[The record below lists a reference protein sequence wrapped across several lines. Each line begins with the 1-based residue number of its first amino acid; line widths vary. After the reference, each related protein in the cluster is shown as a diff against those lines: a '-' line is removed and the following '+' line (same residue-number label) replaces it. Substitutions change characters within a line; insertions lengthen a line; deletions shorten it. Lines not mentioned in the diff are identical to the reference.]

1 MTADQVVTRREAEV
15 LALIGEHLT
24 NAEIAARLYIS
35 QRTVESHVSALLRK
49 LGVADRRKLAR
60 QAAPTTTSPAQAAM
74 SPVSP
79 APGPPSLPPA
89 LALLADDTTFVGRS
103 AEREVLRQQWQLARA
118 GHTLI
123 VVITA
128 EAGMGKSRLVSELAT
143 EVHAAGGRVLL
154 GACHED
160 VDEPYGPFVE
170 AIADDAGGLGSAEA
184 RRRAGDAVD
193 TLARLSLDLAR
204 VLGAASGQ
212 QPSDDVDAFER
223 SMVLDAIR
231 QWFIDGAAAGPSL
244 LVVEDLHWSTS
255 TTRNVLRHLARRA
268 GRDPLLVVTTARDS
282 KPDFDADLVAML
294 ADLERLP
301 TVRRLSLSGLD
312 PAEVGELVGSTP
324 DEAKAI
330 RADTGG
336 NPLLVTHMSSYA
348 GQRSLPAWLVRRD
361 ALLDDESRAV
371 LDQAATFGSEFDADR
386 LAAAHGAPL
395 LRVLEC
401 LEAADAAGL
410 IAPHPSRIGWFTF
423 VHALFRAHRYGAL
436 PLRRRLELH
445 ARAAAALAT
454 PLDDARVQSERARH
468 SCLALPLGDAKQ
480 AIELARAAAQH
491 AEQSYAYDEAIAHY
505 RRGLDAARLLDSPD
519 VTVTLDLTVCIA
531 AALHHRGDPEG
542 LPMLLDAARRARD
555 AGDKDALVRAAA
567 AIPQF
572 GAVGFV
578 DPMPEGRAVTEAAL
592 AALGPEPSPARA
604 RLLMDLASHWLF
616 LSVDEALRLAGQA
629 EAIARDLG
637 EPEVLGAVLLSA
649 RHLYSHPSHIDERVR
664 IGAELVALGRQLGRL
679 AMTLGGLHA
688 LAVAHLERGDLDAW
702 RDEFDRF
709 TTVLGDHSLGFF
721 QIQAINH
728 RANRAYLEGDL
739 AAAEAIAA
747 ETVPLSMGIGAGRVF
762 AEWAIVASRRLR
774 ARDEEL
780 LARYSRAASRS
791 PEPWYR
797 CSLAAIQARSGRL
810 DDARATLDVLRDE
823 GFPIRQIYPWSVAVS
838 DLAEAAEVTSEAPVA
853 AHVLQVAAPYTG
865 RIAVGGPFPGRPFD
879 QVLAQASLAV
889 GDPDAACAY
898 AGRAVGASRLR
909 TTPVFLARELVF
921 LAEARRRAG
930 ATRKDVRPLVEEA
943 MAIAERIGARIVV
956 VDIDRYGLLG

>member
-1 MTADQVVTRREAEV
+1 MTPDQVVTRREAEV

-24 NAEIAARLYIS
+24 NAEIASRLYIS

-60 QAAPTTTSPAQAAM
+60 HAAPSTTPAVAPATTS
-74 SPVSP
+74 
-79 APGPPSLPPA
+79 APRPPSLPPA
-89 LALLADDTTFVGRS
+89 LALLADDTTFVGRT
-103 AEREVLRQQWQLARA
+103 AEREALRQQWQLAQA

-123 VVITA
+123 VVVTA
-128 EAGMGKSRLVSELAT
+128 EAGMGKSRLVAELASD
-143 EVHAAGGRVLL
+143 VHATGGSVLL

-160 VDEPYGPFVE
+160 IDEPYGPFVE
-170 AIADDAGGLGSAEA
+170 AIADDAAGLGSADA
-184 RRRAGDAVD
+184 RRRAGDAAG
-193 TLARLSLDLAR
+193 TLARLSPDLAR
-204 VLGAASGQ
+204 VLGSAVEQ

-231 QWFIDGAAAGPSL
+231 QWFLDGAAAGPTL
-244 LVVEDLHWSTS
+244 LVIEDLHWSTS
-255 TTRNVLRHLARRA
+255 TTRSVLRHLARRA
-268 GRDPLLVVTTARDS
+268 GRDPLLVVTTTRDT
-282 KPDFDADLVAML
+282 KPDFDDELVALL

-301 TVRRLSLSGLD
+301 SVRRQSLTGLGSD
-312 PAEVGELVGSTP
+312 EVGALVGSTSA
-324 DEAKAI
+324 EAEVI

-410 IAPHPSRIGWFTF
+410 VVAHPSRIGWFTF
-423 VHALFRAHRYGAL
+423 VHALFRSHRYGAL
-436 PLRRRLELH
+436 SLRRRLELH

-468 SCLALPLGDAKQ
+468 ACLALPLGDARQ

-491 AEQSYAYDEAIAHY
+491 AEHSYGYDEAIAHY
-505 RRGLDAARLLDSPD
+505 RRGLDAARLLDPPD
-519 VTVTLDLTVCIA
+519 AAVTLDLTVRIA
-531 AALHHRGDPEG
+531 AALHHRGDRDG

-555 AGDKDALVRAAA
+555 VGDKEALVRAAA

-578 DPMPEGRAVTEAAL
+578 DPMPEGRAITEAAL

-616 LSVDEALRLAGQA
+616 LSVDEALRLGRQA
-629 EAIARDLG
+629 ESIARDLG
-637 EPEVLGAVLLSA
+637 DPEVLGAVLQSE
-649 RHLYSHPSHIDERVR
+649 RHLLSHPSRIDDRVR

-679 AMTLGGLHA
+679 AMTLGGRHA
-688 LAVAHLERGDLDAW
+688 LAVAHLERGELDAW
-702 RDEFDRF
+702 RDEFERL
-709 TTVLGDHSLGFF
+709 TAALGDHSLGFF
-721 QIQAINH
+721 QIQVINH

-762 AEWAIVASRRLR
+762 AEWATVASRRLQG
-774 ARDEEL
+774 RDEEL
-780 LARYSRAASRS
+780 LARYGRAASRS
-791 PEPWYR
+791 SDAWYR
-797 CSLAAIQARSGRL
+797 CSLAAVQARSERL

-838 DLAEAAEVTSEAPVA
+838 DLAEAAEVTGEAPVA
-853 AHVLQVAAPYTG
+853 AHVLQVATPYSG
-865 RIAVGGPFPGRPFD
+865 RIAVGGPYPGRPFD

-889 GDPDAACAY
+889 GDSAAAAAY
-898 AGRAVGASRLR
+898 AERAVTASRQRR
-909 TTPVFLARELVF
+909 TPAFLARELVF
-921 LAEARRRAG
+921 LAESRRRAG
-930 ATRKDVRPLVEEA
+930 ASRSDVRPLVDEA
-943 MAIAERIGARIVV
+943 IAIAEGIGAGVV
-956 VDIDRYGLLG
+956 LVDIDRYGLLG

>member
-24 NAEIAARLYIS
+24 NAEIASRLYIS

-60 QAAPTTTSPAQAAM
+60 QAAPATTRHAPPAITSARGA
-74 SPVSP
+74 
-79 APGPPSLPPA
+79 PSLPPA
-89 LALLADDTTFVGRS
+89 LALLADDATFVGRA
-103 AEREVLRQQWQLARA
+103 AELDVLRQQWRLAQA

-128 EAGMGKSRLVSELAT
+128 EAGMGKSRLVSELAS
-143 EVHAAGGRVLL
+143 EVHAGGGRVML

-170 AIADDAGGLGSAEA
+170 AIADDAAGLGSDDA
-184 RRRAGDAVD
+184 RRRADD
-193 TLARLSLDLAR
+193 TAEALARLSPDLAR

-231 QWFIDGAAAGPSL
+231 QWFVEGASAGPSL

-268 GRDPLLVVTTARDS
+268 GRAPLLVVTTVRDS
-282 KPDFDADLVAML
+282 KPDFDADLVALL

-301 TVRRLSLSGLD
+301 SVRRLSLTGLGRD
-312 PAEVGELVGSTP
+312 EVGELVGSTA
-324 DEAKAI
+324 DDAEAI

-361 ALLDDESRAV
+361 ALLDDQSRAV

-410 IAPHPSRIGWFTF
+410 VAPHPARIGWFTF
-423 VHALFRAHRYGAL
+423 VHALFRSHRYSAL

-454 PLDDARVQSERARH
+454 PLDDGRVQAERARH
-468 SCLALPLGDAKQ
+468 ACLALPLGDARQ
-480 AIELARAAAQH
+480 ATELARAAAHH
-491 AEQSYAYDEAIAHY
+491 AEQNYAYDEAIAHY
-505 RRGLDAARLLDSPD
+505 RRGLEAARLMDPPD
-519 VTVTLDLTVCIA
+519 AAVMLDLTVRIA

-555 AGDKDALVRAAA
+555 AGDKDALVRAAT

-616 LSVDEALRLAGQA
+616 LSVDEALRLARQA

-637 EPEVLGAVLLSA
+637 DPEVLGAVLLSA
-649 RHLYSHPSHIDERVR
+649 RHLFSHPSRIDDRVR
-664 IGAELVALGRQLGRL
+664 IGAELVSLGRQLGRL
-679 AMTLGGLHA
+679 PMTLGGLHA
-688 LAVAHLERGDLDAW
+688 LAVAHLERGDLNAW
-702 RDEFDRF
+702 RDEFERF
-709 TTVLGDHSLGFF
+709 TAMLGDHSLGFF
-721 QIQAINH
+721 QIQVINH
-728 RANRAYLEGDL
+728 RANRAYLAGDL
-739 AAAEAIAA
+739 AAAEALAA

-762 AEWAIVASRRLR
+762 AEWAIVASRRLQ
-774 ARDEEL
+774 ARDGEL
-780 LARYSRAASRS
+780 LARYGRAASRS
-791 PEPWYR
+791 SDAWYR
-797 CSLAAIQARSGRL
+797 CSLAAVQARSGRL
-810 DDARATLDVLRDE
+810 DDARSTLDVLRDE

-838 DLAEAAEVTSEAPVA
+838 DLAEAAEVTGEAPVA
-853 AHVLQVAAPYTG
+853 AHVLRVAAPYSG
-865 RIAVGGPFPGRPFD
+865 RIAVGGPYPGRPFD
-879 QVLAQASLAV
+879 QLLAQASLAI
-889 GDPDAACAY
+889 GDPDAARAY
-898 AGRAVGASRLR
+898 AERAVGASRQR
-909 TTPVFLARELVF
+909 MTPAFLARELVF
-921 LAEARRRAG
+921 LAEARRRTG
-930 ATRKDVRPLVEEA
+930 ASHTEVRPLLDEA
-943 MAIAERIGARIVV
+943 MAVAERIGAGVVV
-956 VDIDRYGLLG
+956 VDIDRYGLLSG